1 MFTNVRI
8 QNITIGV
15 MMVGSAAR
23 LINFKII
30 SPSEP
35 FIGPA
40 QVGMNLFAPH
50 LVFIQR
56 DVHLPF
62 TSKC

>member
-15 MMVGSAAR
+15 IIVGSAM
-23 LINFKII
+23 LINFKVL
-30 SPSEP
+30 PPCAP
-35 FIGPA
+35 FIGKA

-56 DVHLPF
+56 DVHLPL

>member
-1 MFTNVRI
+1 MFKNVRI

-15 MMVGSAAR
+15 IIVGSAR
-23 LINFKII
+23 LMNFKIL
-30 SPSEP
+30 SPCAL
-35 FIGPA
+35 FIGEA